1 MNAERNV
8 ILYMKNIV
16 NNDNIQHSYN
26 ICGEEKN
33 NSGILDNNVVKKR
46 DSNIELLRII
56 AILLIIMYH
65 YSVHGG
71 YENFS
76 YSTLTGGQI
85 FIQIMGLF
93 GRASCSIFALISGY
107 YLITKKD
114 KNHYKKIFP
123 LIADLYFYSIILFAI
138 VYFFKLTPVSIK
150 DAIKAFFPI
159 IFGPWYVV
167 FYILFY
173 LFIPFINKWLLS
185 LNKNEYKIL
194 LIFIFLIWSFI
205 PTFFLRTWQ
214 FSNIDFFIVMYM
226 LGAYIRLY
234 LNRNHRL
241 FFWISIIS
249 GILMILSVLSFD
261 MLGYLLKNN
270 IFILKATYFRYYNSI
285 LAVIWAA
292 STFIY
297 FIDVK
302 FKSKLINFISPSVL
316 GIYLIHENDLL
327 KKYIWTGIFPNVN
340 YMNFPYFHALIKILC
355 IFIACLIID
364 LIKRFTISKIFKNW
378 LDKNYNK
385 ICLFFK
391 NKISILFNK

>member
-1 MNAERNV
+1 
-8 ILYMKNIV
+8 
-16 NNDNIQHSYN
+16 
-26 ICGEEKN
+26 
-33 NSGILDNNVVKKR
+33 
-46 DSNIELLRII
+46 
-56 AILLIIMYH
+56 MYH

-114 KNHYKKIFP
+114 KYHYKKIFP
-123 LIADLYFYSIILFAI
+123 LVADLYFYSIILFAI

-150 DAIKAFFPI
+150 DTIEAFFPI

-167 FYILFY
+167 FYIIFY
-173 LFIPFINKWLLS
+173 IFVPFINKWLLS
-185 LNKNEYKIL
+185 LNKKEYKIL
-194 LIFIFLIWSFI
+194 LVFIFLIWSFI
-205 PTFFLRTWQ
+205 PTLFLRTWQ

-234 LNRNHRL
+234 LKRNHRL
-241 FFWISIIS
+241 FFWISVIS
-249 GILMILSVLSFD
+249 GILMILSVISFD
-261 MLGYLLKNN
+261 ILGYLLKNN

-285 LAVIWAA
+285 LAVIWAV

-297 FIDVK
+297 FIDVE

-327 KKYIWTGIFPNVN
+327 KKYIWTGILPNVN
-340 YMNFPYFHALIKILC
+340 YMNFPYIHALIKIFC
-355 IFIACLIID
+355 IFIVCLIID
-364 LIKRFTISKIFKNW
+364 LIKRFTISKIFNSW

-385 ICLFFK
+385 ICSFFR
-391 NKISILFNK
+391 NKITIIFDK